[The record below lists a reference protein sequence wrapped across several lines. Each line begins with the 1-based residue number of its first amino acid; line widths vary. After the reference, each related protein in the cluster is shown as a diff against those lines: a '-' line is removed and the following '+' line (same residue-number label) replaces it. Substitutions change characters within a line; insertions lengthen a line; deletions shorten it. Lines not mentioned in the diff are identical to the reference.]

1 MTTVDQNSSENF
13 GTSIAID
20 ELEKF
25 GTDIG
30 KNLGNLLDKWKS
42 EDQKSKKNI
51 LRRISTKMS
60 KLGRKK
66 TITDEDL
73 EEMRERVE
81 KVVLDNSWLFLVL
94 DSISTTNTGSKF
106 ADAENFR
113 KW

>member
-1 MTTVDQNSSENF
+1 MTTTVDQSANESF

-81 KVVLDNSWLFLVL
+81 KVFFWLLLTF
-94 DSISTTNTGSKF
+94 
-106 ADAENFR
+106 
-113 KW
+113 W

>member
-42 EDQKSKKNI
+42 EDQKSKPD
-51 LRRISTKMS
+51 
-60 KLGRKK
+60 RKK
-66 TITDEDL
+66 TYFE
-73 EEMRERVE
+73 
-81 KVVLDNSWLFLVL
+81 FL
-94 DSISTTNTGSKF
+94 
-106 ADAENFR
+106 R
-113 KW
+113 WM